1 MSFTKNEERE
11 GIVVIRQYQDSIRG
25 FVPIGEHHTR
35 EDKFV
40 SYNNTVWKDNQPP
53 LDRTIIYREIQLMK
67 ISLPVTIAVWL
78 FAAIGVAFSFG
89 FLGFNIRNRQTRI
102 IKMSSP
108 NLNNII
114 VMGSI
119 LCYISVILFGIDAR
133 FLTLEEYTR
142 ICNVR
147 SAVLCIGY
155 SLSFGAMFSKTWR
168 VHKIFAAGASLK
180 KMAIKDHHLLVTVA
194 ALLMTDVVFLS
205 CWIATDPFQSEM
217 RKFEETLGEV
227 HREYQVVI
235 IPALYQCTCKY
246 KMYFFAVVFTYK
258 GLLLLFGIFLAWETR
273 NVTIPALNDS
283 KYIGMSVYNVFVLT
297 VIGAVVS
304 LALEGSEHYNASYAI
319 LSMCLIM
326 GTSLT
331 MLLVFVPKIYHFYT
345 KGEVTA
351 RGIRAFYLME
361 GQNSQ
366 FSCKATQTTFNTSGC
381 ADNDASNLSDEV
393 SPEATE
399 ETMTVALNPHTC
411 QVVIKSLNAP
421 CASSSFRD

>member
-1 MSFTKNEERE
+1 
-11 GIVVIRQYQDSIRG
+11 
-25 FVPIGEHHTR
+25 
-35 EDKFV
+35 
-40 SYNNTVWKDNQPP
+40 
-53 LDRTIIYREIQLMK
+53 MK

-89 FLGFNIRNRQTRI
+89 FLGFSIRNRQTRI

-108 NLNNII
+108 NLNNIM

-119 LCYISVILFGIDAR
+119 LCYISVILFGIDGR

-142 ICNVR
+142 ICNVRLKYYFVWSQVR

-283 KYIGMSVYNVFVLT
+283 KYIGMSVYNVFVLS

-304 LALEGSEHYNASYAI
+304 LALEGSEHYNASYAL

-331 MLLVFVPKIYHFYT
+331 MLLVFVPKIYHFYS
-345 KGEVTA
+345 KDEVTA
-351 RGIRAFYLME
+351 QGIRAVHLME

-366 FSCKATQTTFNTSGC
+366 FSCKATQTTFNSSGC
-381 ADNDASNLSDEV
+381 AGR
-393 SPEATE
+393 
-399 ETMTVALNPHTC
+399 
-411 QVVIKSLNAP
+411 KKK
-421 CASSSFRD
+421 